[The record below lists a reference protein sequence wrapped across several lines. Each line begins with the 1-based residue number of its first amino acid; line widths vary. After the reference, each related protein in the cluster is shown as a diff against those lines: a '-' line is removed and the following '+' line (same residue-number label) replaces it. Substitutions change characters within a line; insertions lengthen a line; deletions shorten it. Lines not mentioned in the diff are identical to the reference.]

1 MKVAILSLK
10 PETLK
15 ELKGFLA
22 TDDGSLEVALFNGGP
37 QQVGPVVEQEHPDL
51 LIMDGLCSN
60 HAELTVLEKVA
71 ALYPAMALIVICQQQ
86 SPEFLLRAMR
96 IGVREVLPAPL
107 SKEALQQAVG
117 RIKQRVSWARAP
129 RSKGKV
135 LVFLPCKG
143 GSGATFLATNFAYA
157 LAAEGDKKVALFDFN
172 LHFGDASLFVSDAAA
187 ASTVADVTRQIQ
199 RLDAS
204 FLESSMIQVL
214 PNFGVLAAPES
225 PEKVADVRPENVER
239 LLNVAVNHYD
249 FVILDIAR
257 TLDAVSIK
265 ALDYADMIFPVL
277 QVTLPFIRDAKR
289 LINVFHSLGY
299 SDKKINLIVN
309 RFEKGGEITLEDLER
324 TLGLKV
330 HKTVP
335 NSFNAVAASI
345 NQGTPM
351 IKLAPRD
358 SVTKT
363 VQEMAQGML
372 HGAKQGG
379 GWLRNMLKIS

>member
-1 MKVAILSLK
+1 VKVAILSLK
-10 PETLK
+10 AETLK

-37 QQVGPVVEQEHPDL
+37 QQVGPMVDQEHPDV
-51 LIMDGLCSN
+51 LIVDGLCSN
-60 HAELTVLEKVA
+60 HAELNALEKVA
-71 ALYPAMALIVICQQQ
+71 SLYPTMAIILMCQQQ

-96 IGVREVLPAPL
+96 IGVREVLPAPIN
-107 SKEALQQAVG
+107 KEALQQAVG
-117 RIKQRVSWARAP
+117 RIKQRVSWSRAP

-143 GSGATFLATNFAYA
+143 GSGATFLATNLAYA

-172 LHFGDASLFVSDAAA
+172 LHFGDASLFVSDATAS
-187 ASTVADVTRQIQ
+187 STVADVTRQIQ

-204 FLESSMIQVL
+204 FLESSMIKVL
-214 PNFGVLAAPES
+214 PNFGVLAAPET

-257 TLDAVSIK
+257 TLDAISIK
-265 ALDYADMIFPVL
+265 ALDYADLIFPVL

-299 SDKKINLIVN
+299 SNNKINLIVN

-345 NQGTPM
+345 NQGTPI
-351 IKLAPRD
+351 IKLASRD
-358 SVTKT
+358 PVTRT
-363 VQEMAQGML
+363 LQEMAQGML

-379 GWLRNMLKIS
+379 SWLKSMLKIS

>member
-10 PETLK
+10 AETLK

-60 HAELTVLEKVA
+60 HAELAVLEKVA
-71 ALYPAMALIVICQQQ
+71 SLYPAMAIMVTCQQQ
-86 SPEFLLRAMR
+86 SQDFLLRAMR
-96 IGVREVLPAPL
+96 IGVREVLPSPVT
-107 SKEALQQAVG
+107 KEAVQQAVG
-117 RIKQRVSWARAP
+117 RIKQRVSWSRAP
-129 RSKGKV
+129 RNKGKV
-135 LVFLPCKG
+135 LAFLPCKG
-143 GSGATFLATNFAYA
+143 GSGATFLATNLAYT
-157 LAAEGDKKVALFDFN
+157 LAAEEDKRVALFDFN
-172 LHFGDASLFVSDAAA
+172 LHFGDALLFVSDAAA
-187 ASTVADVTRQIQ
+187 SSTVADVTRQIQ

-204 FLESSMIQVL
+204 FLDSSMVKVL
-214 PNFGVLAAPES
+214 PSFGVLASPES
-225 PEKVADVRPENVER
+225 PEKVADVKAENVER

-265 ALDYADMIFPVL
+265 ALDYADMVFPVL

-299 SDKKINLIVN
+299 SNNKINLIVN
-309 RFEKGGEITLEDLER
+309 RFEKGGEISLEDLER

-330 HKTVP
+330 HKTIP
-335 NSFNAVAASI
+335 NSFNTVAASI
-345 NQGTPM
+345 NQGMP
-351 IKLAPRD
+351 ILKLASRD
-358 SVTKT
+358 PVSRAL
-363 VQEMAQGML
+363 QEMSGGLAN
-372 HGAKQGG
+372 GAKQSAS
-379 GWLRNMLKIS
+379 WLKKILKTS